1 MTQYVLAHSR
11 TLRIEG
17 GRHPTVEQA
26 LAAQNR
32 QFHANSLIMNHPDDA
47 PETPS
52 FVHVLT
58 GPVRC
63 RFRPRFSTKADS
75 SPDEQNMAG
84 KSTFLRQVAIIA
96 VLAQAGAY
104 VPADSAH
111 VGVLDRLY
119 SRVGARDELDRDRST
134 FMIEMDE
141 ATTILDSATD
151 RSLVRATSCRGSYAK
166 IYADGA
172 MPSRCC
178 LTNSVAAP
186 LQSTASQLPMRRS
199 NISRTRIGHE
209 LSLLRTTIVWVNFS
223 DTASTTREVLESGRA
238 SSFGAQTLKSRR

>member
-1 MTQYVLAHSR
+1 MLARSR
-11 TLRIEG
+11 TLRIQG

-32 QFHANSLIMNHPDDA
+32 RFHANSLIMNHPDDA
-47 PETPS
+47 PVTPS

-58 GPVRC
+58 GPVC
-63 RFRPRFSTKADS
+63 FQCQPRFSMNADS

-96 VLAQAGAY
+96 VLAQAGVY

-111 VGVLDRLY
+111 IGVLDRLY

-141 ATTILDSATD
+141 ATTILDGATD
-151 RSLVRATSCRGSYAK
+151 RSLVRATSCRGRHTK
-166 IYADGA
+166 IYADRA
-172 MPSRCC
+172 MTSRCY

-186 LQSTASQLPMRRS
+186 LQSTASRSPMRR
-199 NISRTRIGHE
+199 
-209 LSLLRTTIVWVNFS
+209 
-223 DTASTTREVLESGRA
+223 
-238 SSFGAQTLKSRR
+238 